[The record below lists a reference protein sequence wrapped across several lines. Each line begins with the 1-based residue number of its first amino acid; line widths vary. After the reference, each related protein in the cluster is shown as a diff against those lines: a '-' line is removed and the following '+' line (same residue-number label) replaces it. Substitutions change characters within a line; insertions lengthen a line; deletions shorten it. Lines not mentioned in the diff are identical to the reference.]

1 MGGGK
6 GGGGS
11 TTTVQKADP
20 WEGQQ
25 PYLTG
30 GTVGAST
37 TKTPQY
43 DADGNLVGYT
53 INTTSGT
60 TVPGVFSEAAKL
72 YMNGQLAPDYYP
84 GQTVAEQSQWTQ
96 DALQMQADRAQN
108 GSPLIDNAS
117 DAMNA
122 ITTGSALAGNQGLNT
137 LSQLAGEDNP
147 YADELFNRA
156 NSQVQASLDSNFNR
170 AGRYGSGAHEA
181 AAADAANNLATQM
194 YSSLWDKRAQ
204 AASSAGQLYNSGI
217 GQQIVAG
224 QASQQ
229 LANQAYTDAAALSEA
244 GGVMDDYN
252 QQRIN
257 ADIDRYN
264 YEQNQA
270 LTALQNYNNLIQGSY
285 GGTTTTTGQQD
296 TSGSTLGNAL
306 GGALAGGGLAY
317 MLEASNPV
325 IGGAAL
331 AGGLLGLF

>member
-25 PYLTG
+25 PYLQEIFQS
-30 GTVGAST
+30 A
-37 TKTPQY
+37 QQ
-43 DADGNLVGYT
+43 
-53 INTTSGT
+53 
-60 TVPGVFSEAAKL
+60 L
-72 YMNGQLAPDYYP
+72 YNNGQMAPDYYP
-84 GQTVAEQSQWTQ
+84 GQTVADQSQWTQ

-137 LSQLAGEDNP
+137 LNQLAGEDNP
-147 YADELFNRA
+147 YTGELFNRA

-181 AAADAANNLATQM
+181 ASADAANNLATQL
-194 YSSLWDKRAQ
+194 YSSLWDKRAD
-204 AASSAGQLYNSGI
+204 AATTAGQLYNSGI

-229 LANQAYTDAAALSEA
+229 LANQAYTDAAALGEA
-244 GGVMDDYN
+244 GAALDDYS
-252 QQRIN
+252 QQQIN

-270 LTALQNYNNLIQGSY
+270 LMALQNYNNLIQGTY
-285 GGTTTTTGQQD
+285 GGTTTTTGQQN
-296 TSGSTLGNAL
+296 TSGSTLGNVA

-317 MLEASNPV
+317 MMGASNPI